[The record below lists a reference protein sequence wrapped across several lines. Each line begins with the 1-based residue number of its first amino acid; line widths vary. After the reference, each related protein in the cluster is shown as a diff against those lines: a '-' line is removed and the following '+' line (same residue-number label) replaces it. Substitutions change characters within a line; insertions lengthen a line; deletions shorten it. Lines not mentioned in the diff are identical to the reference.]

1 MKLQGTLNSQNDLE
15 KRRGSW
21 KSRTS
26 LFQTLHKVTL
36 IRQCDIGIKDGHT
49 DQWNRAESSER
60 SLYLSGSVDS
70 NNGAPDHSM
79 GRE

>member
-49 DQWNRAESSER
+49 DQWNRAESSE
-60 SLYLSGSVDS
+60 SLYLSGLADS